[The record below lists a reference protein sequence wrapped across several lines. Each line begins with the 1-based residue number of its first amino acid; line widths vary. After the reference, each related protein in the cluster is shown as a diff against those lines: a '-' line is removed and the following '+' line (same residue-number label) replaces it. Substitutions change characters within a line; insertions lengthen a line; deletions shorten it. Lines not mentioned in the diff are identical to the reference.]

1 MPKPIQRIHL
11 QTIDSTNAYALR
23 NAQQLASPTL
33 ITASEQTAGRGQ
45 GDHTW
50 DSLVGDLLATLIVP
64 NPLTR
69 STPLFAL
76 TQSAAIGIATAL
88 EPYSSQVDI
97 KWPNDLIA
105 HNRKLAGILIQT
117 RIAEGSVQSAAI
129 GFGINL
135 VPRPQAPVYPTFPP
149 ISLPELGK
157 SPSPI
162 NADSLAEN
170 VAKCILHTLS
180 LQQTAREKQYTK
192 HLYRRDGLHLYADS
206 TGRFLAQ
213 IHSIAPTGEITL
225 IREDGQKVKY
235 TNNRELRYITTS
247 E

>member
-1 MPKPIQRIHL
+1 MLGPIHRIHL
-11 QTIDSTNAYALR
+11 ETTDSTNAYALR
-23 NAQQLASPTL
+23 NALQLLAPTL

-50 DSLVGDLLATLIVP
+50 DSLLGDILATLVIP
-64 NPLTR
+64 TPLAQ

-105 HNRKLAGILIQT
+105 HDRKLAGILIQT

-135 VPRPQAPVYPTFPP
+135 VPRPQIPVYPTFPP

-157 SPSPI
+157 SPGPI
-162 NADSLAEN
+162 DADSLAEN
-170 VAKCILHTLS
+170 VARCILHTLS

-192 HLYRRDGLHLYADS
+192 RLYRREGLHPYADS
-206 TGRFLAQ
+206 SGIFLAR

-225 IREDGQKVKY
+225 IREDGQRVEY
-235 TNNRELRYITTS
+235 SNNRELRYITAA